1 MRLSKAL
8 EEKKLDLRLR
18 DKLLHEGRLNKSEV
32 GDYLESLPDD
42 TENAAYA
49 KVPIQTFPRHS
60 DFIFA
65 RAFNFKKDKKDK
77 EVALPSPETLNGE
90 ANSTEPQSE

>member
-32 GDYLESLPDD
+32 GDFLESLPDD
-42 TENAAYA
+42 TANAAYA

-60 DFIFA
+60 ELIFS
-65 RAFNFKKDKKDK
+65 RAFNFKKDKKVDSH
-77 EVALPSPETLNGE
+77 PPETANGE
-90 ANSTEPQSE
+90 ANSIEPQSE